1 MRFVTIGCRAR
12 YDCAGPPLARNHCIR
27 AGAIIRYCGKQTL
40 NDRVG
45 WARQSAGRQA
55 DAAME
60 ISYAAIGAAPPGL
73 ADKCDHGVAV
83 AGCPLSGGDL
93 LAVRPAS
100 IAVAWRRDAPSMRA
114 AIEYAAVLTV
124 AGNA

>member
-1 MRFVTIGCRAR
+1 
-12 YDCAGPPLARNHCIR
+12 
-27 AGAIIRYCGKQTL
+27 
-40 NDRVG
+40 
-45 WARQSAGRQA
+45 
-55 DAAME
+55 ME

-124 AGNA
+124 AGNALPILSSRSIAREPVDVSNGPP